1 MGSDFVKRN
10 NLTQQDLPQDYQ
22 LELLVQRILV
32 FVLNAHQ
39 QEQLYQL
46 QQFKEAWQHQLQ
58 ILGLL
63 EQFSYLA

>member
-32 FVLNAHQ
+32 FVLNVHQ

-46 QQFKEAWQHQLQ
+46 QQFKEVWQHQPQ